1 MFVTPIRACLTKRFW
16 KTPGLPI
23 STVMAGMPSTIAAP
37 RRDPPGLVLWTII
50 WFISWGIT

>member
-23 STVMAGMPSTIAAP
+23 STVMAGMPSAIAAP
-37 RRDPPGLVLWTII
+37 RRDPPGLVLWTMI
-50 WFISWGIT
+50 WSIS